1 VARRLVLGTSRRWFE
16 SNLSDQY
23 PRRGTA
29 ALGLLS
35 RGVPVR
41 VRPRVPVCLARLT
54 VGPHSYK
61 VQIGV
66 QLVGEVPVRGGRL
79 RKDAC
84 LSSRITRVQI
94 PSAAPDTPVVQRM
107 GARLRIWSMQVRVLP
122 GVPFSAPPAETD
134 RRLLIASRQVKFLC
148 GAPYSRG
155 VVDAHQIPNLRVAG
169 SIPAGSANRACS
181 PTAGGGGF
189 KSRTVSVRI

>member
-1 VARRLVLGTSRRWFE
+1 MFE
-16 SNLSDQY
+16 LT
-23 PRRGTA
+23 P
-29 ALGLLS
+29 L
-35 RGVPVR
+35 
-41 VRPRVPVCLARLT
+41 RPFCLARLT

-94 PSAAPDTPVVQRM
+94 PSAAPDTPVVQRT

-122 GVPFSAPPAETD
+122 GVPFSAPPAEPD
-134 RRLLIASRQVKFLC
+134 RRLLIASRQVEFLC

-155 VVDAHQIPNLRVAG
+155 VVDARQVPNLKVAS
-169 SIPAGSANRACS
+169 SILAGSANRACS
-181 PTAGGGGF
+181 PTGRRRRLQNPH
-189 KSRTVSVRI
+189 SVSSNLTTRTIMDHMRSLVRATAS